1 MTEYTLPL
9 HHRALPSAER
19 RHARDGLGGRL
30 RARTCVRAFAL
41 VRVRV
46 RVRARAR
53 ARALVR
59 RPSALLLR
67 DSVRLRVLDGGSE
80 GQRLRHA

>member
-46 RVRARAR
+46 RARAR
-53 ARALVR
+53 VRALVR

-80 GQRLRHA
+80 GHT